1 MKSFIIYNALGEI
14 LRTGRC
20 PDKDLQLQAGSDE
33 SVMEGIADDSL
44 HIIVDE
50 MVVDKPLE
58 SEESKNAELLLAL
71 RIKRDFI
78 LTWCDWTQLS
88 DSPLTDSDKI
98 AWQAYR
104 QELRD
109 LPETYSDATLMDQVV
124 FPNPPN

>member
-14 LRTGRC
+14 LRTGQC

>member
-20 PDKDLQLQAGSDE
+20 PDEDLQLQAGSDE

-78 LTWCDWTQLS
+78 LTWCDWTQLP

-109 LPETYSDATLMDQVV
+109 LPETYSDATPIDQVV